1 MFVYYRLWITKVVI
15 DKQLSALIKLSN
27 ESRYLVEVLLVLKG
41 EFFLCIVKV
50 DNV

>member
-1 MFVYYRLWITKVVI
+1 MFVDYRLWITEVVI

-41 EFFLCIVKV
+41 EFLCIVKV
-50 DNV
+50 DNI